1 MAITHDLIAKAGVYK
16 DKQGN
21 EKVRWHRCGVAIET
35 KDGGTALNIES
46 LPTNFDGWLQMK
58 TPLPR
63 DGAGSNQQ
71 SNRGA
76 GTGGI
81 SEFENDIPF

>member
-63 DGAGSNQQ
+63 DGAGGNPRNQ
-71 SNRGA
+71 GA
-76 GTGGI
+76 GTPGLDEI
-81 SEFENDIPF
+81 ESDIPF